1 MKWQPDRAEE
11 SVIFYLINYEV
22 SLSVITF
29 HFENKQNSSNTHKK
43 DMKWITDCISLS
55 GREWNKM
62 SDHDSEPTVHVTLVL
77 NWLNNWYKHW
87 QSASFGV
94 TSLFIL
100 FTGIVPTP
108 PTPPNEQN
116 NATPCGVSTLLQRLN
131 QPTEEVK
138 RQGTTTGDASC
149 YGAQRAAGCLIW
161 PFVCAAAYSSAQNSR
176 GEDKPVSSSTRCI
189 ASSRPRSHSCSCM
202 PLFWNVHHKVRRCTT
217 PTSGIACSQPAT
229 WCMC

>member
-1 MKWQPDRAEE
+1 MWCSFWTDWIIGTNTDSLLLSE
-11 SVIFYLINYEV
+11 SLVYSYC
-22 SLSVITF
+22 SQGLS
-29 HFENKQNSSNTHKK
+29 
-43 DMKWITDCISLS
+43 
-55 GREWNKM
+55 
-62 SDHDSEPTVHVTLVL
+62 
-77 NWLNNWYKHW
+77 
-87 QSASFGV
+87 
-94 TSLFIL
+94 
-100 FTGIVPTP
+100 P
-108 PTPPNEQN
+108 PLPPPNEQN

-149 YGAQRAAGCLIW
+149 YGWQRAAGCLIW

-189 ASSRPRSHSCSCM
+189 ASSRPRSYSCSCM